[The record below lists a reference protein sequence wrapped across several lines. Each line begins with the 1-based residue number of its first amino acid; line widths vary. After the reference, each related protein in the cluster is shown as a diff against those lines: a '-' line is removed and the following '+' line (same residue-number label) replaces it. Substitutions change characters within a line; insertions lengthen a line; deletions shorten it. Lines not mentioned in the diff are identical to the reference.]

1 MMYFHFKN
9 KLFLF
14 SILSFVVFLFILNY
28 QTYASSCTVLKD
40 KHFSFYERKMKE
52 LNIADPPYT
61 VFNFSTEVS
70 SDHDI
75 IQDELEKKEKK
86 AMRRFKYDL
95 DEKRDRS
102 SKMLDKLLS
111 NAIDFF

>member
-75 IQDELEKKEKK
+75 IQG
-86 AMRRFKYDL
+86 
-95 DEKRDRS
+95 
-102 SKMLDKLLS
+102 
-111 NAIDFF
+111 

>member
-1 MMYFHFKN
+1 MYFHFKN

-75 IQDELEKKEKK
+75 IQDELEKKE
-86 AMRRFKYDL
+86 

>member
-1 MMYFHFKN
+1 MYFHFKN

-14 SILSFVVFLFILNY
+14 SILSFVVFLFIPIPFSL
-28 QTYASSCTVLKD
+28 SFFFFFLKYS
-40 KHFSFYERKMKE
+40 KQ

-75 IQDELEKKEKK
+75 IQDELEKKE
-86 AMRRFKYDL
+86 

>member
-40 KHFSFYERKMKE
+40 KHFSFYERK
-52 LNIADPPYT
+52 
-61 VFNFSTEVS
+61 
-70 SDHDI
+70 
-75 IQDELEKKEKK
+75 KK